1 MANMGRTIEDMENR
15 MRDSLQS
22 IYFGK
27 TKSVVNGLYKASG
40 VAQDTKRSDLAK
52 ALQARLGGGAN

>member
-1 MANMGRTIEDMENR
+1 MENR